1 MMVTGLRSSRPWQEA
16 KMSVAPDTLDLH
28 PRRPSQVSV
37 PVPDIPPDPELRAR
51 LRGCSVAIIGCGGLG
66 SNVAEMLVRSGIG
79 RLTLIDFDTVD
90 ESNLN
95 RQFFFRDQ
103 IGMPKVVAL
112 AENLRRIRSDVRLDL
127 VQERVTQENLVGLV
141 RGACAIVEAV
151 DGAEVKAMIVNTCL
165 AELPGI
171 PLVTASGLA
180 GYGSTNAI
188 VTERM
193 ADNLYVVGDLTS
205 DVRDGHP
212 LFASRVMAAAAAE
225 AHAVVRVL
233 LGYPEP

>member
-1 MMVTGLRSSRPWQEA
+1 MDDTNR
-16 KMSVAPDTLDLH
+16 APDLTDLRPHRPEHVEVEVPETTLD
-28 PRRPSQVSV
+28 PA
-37 PVPDIPPDPELRAR
+37 LRAR
-51 LRGCSVAIIGCGGLG
+51 LRTCTVAIIGCGGLG

-79 RLTLIDFDTVD
+79 RLTLVDFDTVD
-90 ESNLN
+90 ERNLN

-103 IGMPKVVAL
+103 IGAPKVVAL
-112 AENLRRIRSDVRLDL
+112 AENLQRIRSDVRLDL
-127 VQERVTQENLVGLV
+127 VAERATHDNLLGIV

-151 DGAEVKAMIVNTCL
+151 DDADVKAMILNTCL
-165 AELPGI
+165 TELPDM

-193 ADNLYVVGDLTS
+193 AENLYVVGDLTS

-212 LFASRVMAAAAAE
+212 LFASRVMAAAAAQ

-233 LGYPEP
+233 LGYLEP

>member
-1 MMVTGLRSSRPWQEA
+1 MNDTHD
-16 KMSVAPDTLDLH
+16 APDMSDLH
-28 PRRPSQVSV
+28 PHRPERVAV
-37 PVPDIPPDPELRAR
+37 EVPDTALDPTLRAR
-51 LRGCSVAIIGCGGLG
+51 LRTCTVAIIGCGGLG
-66 SNVAEMLVRSGIG
+66 SNVAEMLVRSGVG
-79 RLTLIDFDTVD
+79 RLTLADFDTVD
-90 ESNLN
+90 ERNLN

-103 IGMPKVVAL
+103 VGMPKVVAL
-112 AENLRRIRSDVRLDL
+112 AENLQRIRSDVRLDL
-127 VQERVTQENLVGLV
+127 VTERVTEANLIGLV

-151 DGAEVKAMIVNTCL
+151 DEADVKAMILNTCL
-165 AELPGI
+165 TELPDV

-193 ADNLYVVGDLTS
+193 TENLYVVGDLTS

-212 LFASRVMAAAAAE
+212 LFASRVMAAAAAQ

>member
-1 MMVTGLRSSRPWQEA
+1 
-16 KMSVAPDTLDLH
+16 MSATSDTFDLH
-28 PRRPSQVSV
+28 PHRPERVAV
-37 PVPDIPPDPELRAR
+37 EVPDTALDPELRAR
-51 LRGCSVAIIGCGGLG
+51 LHGCTVAVIGCGGLG
-66 SNVAEMLVRSGIG
+66 SNVAEMLVRSGVG
-79 RLTLIDFDTVD
+79 RLTLVDFDTVD
-90 ESNLN
+90 ERNLN

-103 IGMPKVVAL
+103 IGMPKVIAL
-112 AENLRRIRSDVRLDL
+112 AENLQRIRSDVRLDL
-127 VQERVTQENLVGLV
+127 VQDRVTPENLVGLV

-151 DGAEVKAMIVNTCL
+151 DEAGVKAMIVNTCL
-165 AELPGI
+165 AELPDI

-193 ADNLYVVGDLTS
+193 ADGLYVVGDLTS

-212 LFASRVMAAAAAE
+212 LFASRVMAAAAAQ

-233 LGYPEP
+233 LGYREP